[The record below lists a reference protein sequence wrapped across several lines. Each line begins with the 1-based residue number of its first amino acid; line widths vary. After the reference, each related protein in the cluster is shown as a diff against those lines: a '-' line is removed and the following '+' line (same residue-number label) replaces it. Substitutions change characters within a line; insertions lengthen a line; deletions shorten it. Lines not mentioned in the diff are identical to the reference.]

1 MKNKF
6 ENIQLDLIGI
16 NLDDVNP
23 KIMDIIFKIIEE
35 KNIKGKTYIGVANS
49 LFELPVKFDK
59 SEIVGD
65 MIYSVRNLGM
75 FKYFLENTKKNYKK
89 LYNIQF
95 ENSITITIASTENFV
110 MNTIL
115 FNTINDYFMLKIGYP
130 KQKENQVDT
139 TQICK
144 RLKK

>member
-49 LFELPVKFDK
+49 LFELPINFDE

-75 FKYFLENTKKNYKK
+75 IKSFLENTKENYKK

-115 FNTINDYFMLKIGYP
+115 FNTINDYFMFKIGYP